1 VGQMTTG
8 YEKPDEG
15 PSPKVFVLAAGAV
28 LILLVY
34 GFYLLSR

>member
-1 VGQMTTG
+1 MTTE
-8 YEKPDEG
+8 YEKRDDG
-15 PSPKVFVLAAGAV
+15 HSPKVFVLAVGAV

>member
-1 VGQMTTG
+1 MTTG
-8 YEKPDEG
+8 YEKSDDGG
-15 PSPKVFVLAAGAV
+15 PTPKVFVLAVGAV